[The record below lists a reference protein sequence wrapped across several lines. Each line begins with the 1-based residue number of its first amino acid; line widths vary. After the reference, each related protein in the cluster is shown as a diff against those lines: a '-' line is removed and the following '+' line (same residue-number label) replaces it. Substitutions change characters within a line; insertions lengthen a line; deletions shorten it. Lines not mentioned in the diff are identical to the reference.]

1 MDEVRITSGG
11 TELVAG
17 FRRNSASAACIVL
30 AHGFGLVLRAGLVRY
45 IERFYQAGYSV
56 LAFDYRHFGGS
67 GGSPRGLVHVR
78 RQLEDWMAAVAWV
91 RSHPDLDPSL
101 IALWGTS
108 LSGGHVV
115 VTAARDQRIAA
126 AVAQVPFLDGLT
138 MISLLGAR
146 AMMRQTPTIFR
157 DIGASFHGRVPHRL
171 PLAGPPGTVAA
182 LPVPGAAEGY
192 AALLRDTG
200 EQGVEA
206 VPARAL
212 LRLPLYRPIRHAG
225 RVRCPLLLQV
235 AEQDRIA
242 PAGPARRAGRLA
254 PRAVLETYPGDH
266 FDIYEEPNFTMASER
281 QVVFLGEHLLAARAR
296 ARARPA

>member
-1 MDEVRITSGG
+1 
-11 TELVAG
+11 
-17 FRRNSASAACIVL
+17 
-30 AHGFGLVLRAGLVRY
+30 
-45 IERFYQAGYSV
+45 
-56 LAFDYRHFGGS
+56 
-67 GGSPRGLVHVR
+67 
-78 RQLEDWMAAVAWV
+78 MAAVAWA

-126 AVAQVPFLDGLT
+126 AVAQVPFLDGLA

-146 AMMRQTPTIFR
+146 AMMRQTTTIFR
-157 DIGASFHGRVPHRL
+157 DIGASFLGRVQHRL

-192 AALLRDTG
+192 AAFLREIG
-200 EQGVEA
+200 EQGAEA
-206 VPARAL
+206 IPARAL

-235 AEQDRIA
+235 AEHDRIT
-242 PAGPARRAGRLA
+242 PLGPARRAASLA
-254 PRAVLETYPGDH
+254 PRAVLQTELAPISLDT
-266 FDIYEEPNFTMASER
+266 ILSEEKSR
-281 QVVFLGEHLLAARAR
+281 
-296 ARARPA
+296 